1 MFLFGRTS
9 GSLYVALRQ
18 VLEMKTFGMLYESV
32 ASWPPDINTQYV
44 GIELVQSIHDE
55 RIGQQTQAVPL
66 CSSMT

>member
-9 GSLYVALRQ
+9 GSLYVALRP

-44 GIELVQSIHDE
+44 GIELVQSIHDNGSDS
-55 RIGQQTQAVPL
+55 RPRPYLCAVQ
-66 CSSMT
+66 